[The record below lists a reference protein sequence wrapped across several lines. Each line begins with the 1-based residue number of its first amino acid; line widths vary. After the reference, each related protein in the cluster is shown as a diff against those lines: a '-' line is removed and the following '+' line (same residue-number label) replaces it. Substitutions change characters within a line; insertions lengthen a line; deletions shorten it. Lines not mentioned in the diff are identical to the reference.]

1 VSVKG
6 ESGIEV
12 DLRAGNAQDLPFT
25 DTHFDAV
32 VAMLVLC
39 TMTTAGP
46 YRWAVAE
53 AARGLRPG
61 GWLRLLE
68 HVRTPFLPVR
78 VLQGV
83 LNPLPYYSKTTI
95 SCASLCGTSRMRA

>member
-1 VSVKG
+1 MKG

-12 DLRAGNAQDLPFT
+12 DLRAGNAQDFPFT
-25 DTHFDAV
+25 DAHFDAV
-32 VAMLVLC
+32 VAMLALC
-39 TMTTAGP
+39 TIP
-46 YRWAVAE
+46 DDRWAVAE

-61 GWLRLLE
+61 GWLLLLE
-68 HVRTPFLPVR
+68 HVRTPLLPVR

-83 LNPLPYYSKTTI
+83 LNPLPYSSKTTI

>member
-1 VSVKG
+1 MKG

-39 TMTTAGP
+39 AMTTAGP
-46 YRWAVAE
+46 
-53 AARGLRPG
+53 
-61 GWLRLLE
+61 
-68 HVRTPFLPVR
+68 
-78 VLQGV
+78 
-83 LNPLPYYSKTTI
+83 
-95 SCASLCGTSRMRA
+95 